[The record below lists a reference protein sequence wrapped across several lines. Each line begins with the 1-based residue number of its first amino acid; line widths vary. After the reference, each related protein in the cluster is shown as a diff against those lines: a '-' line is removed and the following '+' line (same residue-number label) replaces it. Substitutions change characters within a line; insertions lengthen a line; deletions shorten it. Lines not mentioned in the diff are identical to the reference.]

1 MKYNL
6 KNNPE
11 LFKEHRKKINKKYDE
26 YLKELNKIF
35 QKQLS

>member
-11 LFKEHRKKINKKYDE
+11 LFKEHRKKINKKYYE
-26 YLKELNKIF
+26 KNKIL
-35 QKQLS
+35 KKKCTNP